1 MFSLMVMSFGLRA
14 RKRRVAVSS
23 RTSIPWRPTS
33 VRLMGWDNHV
43 GCIHKPVGTDGA
55 MHRERKSP

>member
-23 RTSIPWRPTS
+23 RTSIPWCPTS
-33 VRLMGWDNHV
+33 VRLMGGDSHV
-43 GCIHKPVGTDGA
+43 GCIHKSVGADGA
-55 MHRERKSP
+55 MHRGRKNP